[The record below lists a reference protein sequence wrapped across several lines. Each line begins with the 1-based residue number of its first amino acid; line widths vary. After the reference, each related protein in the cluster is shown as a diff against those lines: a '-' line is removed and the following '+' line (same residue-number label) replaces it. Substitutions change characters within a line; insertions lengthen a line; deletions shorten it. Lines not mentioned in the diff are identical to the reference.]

1 MVAQN
6 LEDIRPFVELTR
18 PYAEFTAVIF
28 GAVSGALH
36 AKRRSFDFVGVVII
50 GIVSGLGGGLVRDVL
65 LGSGP
70 VLALRKSSLLDVAIL
85 SSLFGVL
92 FVDTLVSRVRRVYWV
107 IDSLS
112 LGLFAVAGLQRAQ
125 SAELS
130 VTPSVLLGVV
140 TCVGGGLVRDV
151 LCRETPRVLLPG
163 QPYTTIALFAGV
175 VYMTA
180 ARALKLSPLTAELLA
195 VGGAFGLRSLVAW
208 RGWVLPVPPNLAARR
223 QQRRHPP
230 RAA

>member
-1 MVAQN
+1 MIAQN
-6 LEDIRPFVELTR
+6 VEDIRTYVEFTR
-18 PYAEFTAVIF
+18 PYVEYTAVIF

-36 AKRRSFDFVGVVII
+36 AERRSFDFVGVVII

-70 VLALRKSSLLDVAIL
+70 VLALRSPALLNVAIVSSLV
-85 SSLFGVL
+85 GVL
-92 FVDTLVSRVRRVYWV
+92 FVDTLVNRVGRIYWV
-107 IDSLS
+107 IDTLS

-125 SAELS
+125 SIGLS
-130 VTPSVLLGVV
+130 VTPSVLLGVI

-163 QPYTTIALFAGV
+163 QPYTTIALFASI
-175 VYMTA
+175 VYLS
-180 ARALKLSPLTAELLA
+180 ALRLFKLSSLTAELLA
-195 VGGAFGLRSLVAW
+195 VSAAFGLRAIVAW
-208 RGWVLPVPPNLAARR
+208 RGWIVPVPPNVAARR
-223 QQRRHPP
+223 QRRHPP

>member
-36 AKRRSFDFVGVVII
+36 AKRRQFDFVGVVII

-112 LGLFAVAGLQRAQ
+112 LGLFAVAGSSERNRQ
-125 SAELS
+125 SF
-130 VTPSVLLGVV
+130 P
-140 TCVGGGLVRDV
+140 
-151 LCRETPRVLLPG
+151 
-163 QPYTTIALFAGV
+163 
-175 VYMTA
+175 
-180 ARALKLSPLTAELLA
+180 
-195 VGGAFGLRSLVAW
+195 
-208 RGWVLPVPPNLAARR
+208 
-223 QQRRHPP
+223 
-230 RAA
+230 